1 MKILIVDDDP
11 VTASPLIE
19 ALTAHQYTIE
29 AATNAHHG
37 LELAQTSHY
46 DLAVLDVTPQKLDGM
61 HLCQKLRHQGF
72 QMPILLVSPKGSSA
86 DRICGLEAGADD
98 YVIKP
103 YDLCELIARI
113 RALLRRRHSTISKV
127 LTWEKLRL
135 EPDTGEVMYKGK
147 LLHLTPK
154 EYGLLELFLRHPRR
168 IFSRSALL
176 DHIWSSDE
184 FPGEEAVTTQIKGLR
199 QKLKSAGIKINLI
212 ETVYGVGYRLKDA
225 PTQEQEDKKIRENV
239 EIYHDTSEA
248 KVMAAV
254 AKIWQRFK
262 ESLPEKLDVFRQ
274 VSLTLATGTLNQQLY
289 EHATMEAHRLVGS
302 LGSFGCAEGSQ
313 IAREIEQ
320 LLQTQT
326 KATPPD
332 AQKLKHLIDS
342 LQQAIATKPALVQV
356 APPVCD
362 PSTSSTSPAQLLV
375 IDDDQILTQHIE
387 IEAKAWGLQV
397 NSAPHPQAAK
407 RAIALHPPD
416 VILLDLTFA
425 DTQENGFELLAEL
438 ANQHSEIPVFI
449 FSSQNHLSSRVKAAR
464 LGAATFLHKPMTPPE
479 ILHAVTQAINQQKL
493 GEAKVLVVDDDE
505 QILALLR
512 HLLQPWGLKVTTLA
526 NPQRFWEVL
535 EAVSPDLLI
544 LDVEMPEYSGIELC
558 QVVRHDLRWSNLPVL
573 FLSAHTEVQTVQQV
587 FTVGADDYVKKPIV
601 EPELIT
607 RVLNRLE
614 RRSSNSS

>member
-11 VTASPLIE
+11 ATASPLIE
-19 ALTAHQYTIE
+19 ALTAHHYTIE
-29 AATNAHHG
+29 AATNAEHG

-46 DLAVLDVTPQKLDGM
+46 DLAVLDVTPQNLDGI
-61 HLCQKLRHQGF
+61 HLCQKLRHQGS
-72 QMPILLVSPKGSSA
+72 QMPILLLGAKGSSA
-86 DRICGLEAGADD
+86 DRIRGLEAGADD

-103 YDLCELIARI
+103 YDLSELMARI
-113 RALLRRRHSTISKV
+113 RALLRRRNSTVSKV

-135 EPDTGEVMYKGK
+135 EPDTGEVTYKGES
-147 LLHLTPK
+147 LHLTPK

-168 IFSRSALL
+168 IFSRSAIL

-199 QKLKSAGIKINLI
+199 QKLKAAGIKINLI
-212 ETVYGVGYRLKDA
+212 ETVYGLGYRLKDA
-225 PTQEQEDKKIRENV
+225 PTQEQEDKKVREKV
-239 EIYHDTSEA
+239 ADGTSEA
-248 KVMAAV
+248 KLMAAV
-254 AKIWQRFK
+254 AKIWQKFK
-262 ESLPEKLDVFRQ
+262 ESLPEKIGVFRQ
-274 VSLTLATGTLNQQLY
+274 VSVTLATGTLNQQLC
-289 EHATMEAHRLVGS
+289 ENAKMEAHRLVGS

-313 IAREIEQ
+313 IAREIER
-320 LLQTQT
+320 LLQTPI
-326 KATPPD
+326 KATPRD
-332 AQKLKHLIDS
+332 AHNLKHLIDS
-342 LQQAIATKPALVQV
+342 LEQAIATKPTLVQV
-356 APPVCD
+356 TPPASD
-362 PSTSSTSPAQLLV
+362 PPTSSTSPARLLV
-375 IDDDQILTQHIE
+375 IDDDQILSQHIE

-397 NSAPHPQAAK
+397 DSAPHPQAAK

-438 ANQHSEIPVFI
+438 ANQHSDIPVLI

-464 LGAATFLHKPMTPPE
+464 LGAATFLQKPMTPPA
-479 ILHAVTQAINQQKL
+479 ILQVVTQAINQQKS
-493 GEAKVLVVDDDE
+493 GEANVLVVDDDP
-505 QILALLR
+505 QILALLH
-512 HLLQPWGLKVTTLA
+512 HLLQPWGLNVTTLA
-526 NPQRFWEVL
+526 HPQRFWDVL

-601 EPELIT
+601 EAELIA

-614 RRSSNSS
+614 RRSSTSN

>member
-11 VTASPLIE
+11 ATASPLIE
-19 ALTAHQYTIE
+19 ALTAHHYTIE
-29 AATNAHHG
+29 AATNAEDG

-46 DLAVLDVTPQKLDGM
+46 DLAVLNLTPQNLDGI
-61 HLCQKLRHQGF
+61 HLCQKLRHQGS
-72 QMPILLVSPKGSSA
+72 QMPILLVSVKGSSA
-86 DRICGLEAGADD
+86 DRIRGLEAGADD

-103 YDLCELIARI
+103 YDLSELMARI
-113 RALLRRRHSTISKV
+113 RALLRRRNSTVSKV

-135 EPDTGEVMYKGK
+135 EPDTGKVTYKGES
-147 LLHLTPK
+147 LHLTPK

-168 IFSRSALL
+168 IFSRSAIL

-199 QKLKSAGIKINLI
+199 QKLKAAGIKINLI
-212 ETVYGVGYRLKDA
+212 ETVYGLGYRLKDA
-225 PTQEQEDKKIRENV
+225 PLQEQENKQVTEKVADG
-239 EIYHDTSEA
+239 TSEA
-248 KVMAAV
+248 KLMAAV
-254 AKIWQRFK
+254 AKIWQKFK
-262 ESLPEKLDVFRQ
+262 ESLPEKIDVLRQ
-274 VSLTLATGTLNQQLY
+274 VSVTLATGSLNQQLC
-289 EHATMEAHRLVGS
+289 ENAKMEAHRLVGS
-302 LGSFGCAEGSQ
+302 LGSFGCAEGSN

-320 LLQTQT
+320 LLQTPTQ
-326 KATPPD
+326 ATPQD
-332 AQKLKHLIDS
+332 AHKLKDLIDS
-342 LQQAIATKPALVQV
+342 LQQAIATKSTLDQVTPPTSDLPSASTFPAR
-356 APPVCD
+356 
-362 PSTSSTSPAQLLV
+362 LLV
-375 IDDDQILTQHIE
+375 IDDDQILSQHIE

-397 NSAPHPQAAK
+397 DSAPHLQAAK

-438 ANQHSEIPVFI
+438 AIRHSNIPILI

-464 LGAATFLHKPMTPPE
+464 LGAATFLQKPMTPPE
-479 ILHAVTQAINQQKL
+479 ILQAVTQAINQQKS
-493 GEAKVLVVDDDE
+493 GEAKVLVVDDDS
-505 QILALLR
+505 QILTLLR
-512 HLLQPWGLKVTTLA
+512 HVLQPWGLNVTTLA
-526 NPQRFWEVL
+526 HPQRFWDVL

-558 QVVRHDLRWSNLPVL
+558 QVVRHDLRWSKLPVL

-601 EPELIT
+601 EAELIA

-614 RRSSNSS
+614 RRSS

>member
-11 VTASPLIE
+11 ATASPLIE
-19 ALTAHQYTIE
+19 ALTAHHYTIE
-29 AATNAHHG
+29 AATNAEHG
-37 LELAQTSHY
+37 LELVQTSHY
-46 DLAVLDVTPQKLDGM
+46 DLAVLDVTPQNLEGI
-61 HLCQKLRHQGF
+61 HLCQKLRHQGS

-86 DRICGLEAGADD
+86 DRIRGLEAGADD

-103 YDLCELIARI
+103 YDLCELMARI
-113 RALLRRRHSTISKV
+113 RALLRRRHSTVSKV

-135 EPDTGEVMYKGK
+135 EPDTAEVTYKGE

-168 IFSRSALL
+168 IFSRGAIL

-199 QKLKSAGIKINLI
+199 QKLKAAGIKFNVI
-212 ETVYGVGYRLKDA
+212 ETVYGIGYRLKDA
-225 PTQEQEDKKIRENV
+225 PTKEQEDKQVREKV
-239 EIYHDTSEA
+239 ADGTSEA

-254 AKIWQRFK
+254 AKIWQKFK
-262 ESLPEKLDVFRQ
+262 ESLPEKIDVFRQ
-274 VSLTLATGTLNQQLY
+274 VSVTLATGTLNQQLC
-289 EHATMEAHRLVGS
+289 ENAKMEAHRLVGS
-302 LGSFGCAEGSQ
+302 LGSFGCAEGSK

-320 LLQTQT
+320 LLQTPIQT
-326 KATPPD
+326 TPQD
-332 AQKLKHLIDS
+332 AHKLKHLIDS
-342 LQQAIATKPALVQV
+342 LQQAIATKSTLDQV
-356 APPVCD
+356 TPPTSD
-362 PSTSSTSPAQLLV
+362 LPSASTSPARLLV
-375 IDDDQILTQHIE
+375 IDDDQILSQHIE

-397 NSAPHPQAAK
+397 DSAPHLQAAK

-416 VILLDLTFA
+416 VILLDLTFP
-425 DTQENGFELLAEL
+425 DTQENGFELLAAL
-438 ANQHSEIPVFI
+438 ANQHSDIPVLI

-464 LGAATFLHKPMTPPE
+464 LGAATFLQKPMTPPE
-479 ILHAVTQAINQQKL
+479 ILQAVTQAINQQKS
-493 GEAKVLVVDDDE
+493 GEANVLVVDDDP

-512 HLLQPWGLKVTTLA
+512 HLLQPWGLNVTTLA
-526 NPQRFWEVL
+526 HPQRFWDVL
-535 EAVSPDLLI
+535 ETVSPDLLI

-558 QVVRHDLRWSNLPVL
+558 QVVRHDLRWSHLPVL

-587 FTVGADDYVKKPIV
+587 FTVGADDYIKKPIV
-601 EPELIT
+601 EAELIT

>member
-11 VTASPLIE
+11 ATASPLIE
-19 ALTAHQYTIE
+19 ALTAHHYTIE
-29 AATNAHHG
+29 AATNAEHG

-46 DLAVLDVTPQKLDGM
+46 DLAVLDLTPQNLDGI
-61 HLCQKLRHQGF
+61 HLCQKLRHQGS
-72 QMPILLVSPKGSSA
+72 QIPILLLSAKGSSA
-86 DRICGLEAGADD
+86 DRIRGLEAGADD

-103 YDLCELIARI
+103 YDLSELMARI
-113 RALLRRRHSTISKV
+113 RALLRRRHSTVSKV

-135 EPDTGEVMYKGK
+135 EPDTGEVTYKGES
-147 LLHLTPK
+147 LHLTPK

-168 IFSRSALL
+168 IFSRSAIL

-199 QKLKSAGIKINLI
+199 QKLKAAGITINLI
-212 ETVYGVGYRLKDA
+212 ETVYGLGYRLKDA
-225 PTQEQEDKKIRENV
+225 PTQEQEDKKVPEKEEPGV
-239 EIYHDTSEA
+239 SEA
-248 KVMAAV
+248 KLMAAV
-254 AKIWQRFK
+254 AQIWQKFK
-262 ESLPEKLDVFRQ
+262 ESLPEKIDVFWQ
-274 VSLTLATGTLNQQLY
+274 VSVTLATGTLNQQLC
-289 EHATMEAHRLVGS
+289 ENAKMEAHRLVGS
-302 LGSFGCAEGSQ
+302 LGSFGCAEGSK

-320 LLQTQT
+320 LLQTPTQ
-326 KATPPD
+326 ATSQD
-332 AQKLKHLIDS
+332 AHKLEDLIDS
-342 LQQAIATKPALVQV
+342 LQQAIATQPTLVQV
-356 APPVCD
+356 TPPTSD
-362 PSTSSTSPAQLLV
+362 PPTSSTSPARLLV
-375 IDDDQILTQHIE
+375 IDDDQILSQQIE

-397 NSAPHPQAAK
+397 DSAPHPQAAK

-438 ANQHSEIPVFI
+438 ANQHSDIPVLI

-464 LGAATFLHKPMTPPE
+464 LGAATFLQKPMTPPE
-479 ILHAVTQAINQQKL
+479 ILQAVTQAINQQKS
-493 GEAKVLVVDDDE
+493 GEAKVLVVDDDS
-505 QILALLR
+505 QILTLLR
-512 HLLQPWGLKVTTLA
+512 HVLQPWGLNVTTLA
-526 NPQRFWEVL
+526 HPQRFWDVL

-558 QVVRHDLRWSNLPVL
+558 QVVRHDLRWSKLPVL

-587 FTVGADDYVKKPIV
+587 FTVGADDYIKKPIV
-601 EPELIT
+601 EAELIT

>member
-11 VTASPLIE
+11 ATASPLIE
-19 ALTAHQYTIE
+19 ALTSHHYTVE
-29 AATNAHHG
+29 AATNAENG

-46 DLAVLDVTPQKLDGM
+46 DLAVLDVTPQNLDGI
-61 HLCQKLRHQGF
+61 HLCQKLRHQGS
-72 QMPILLVSPKGSSA
+72 QMPILLLSAKGSSA
-86 DRICGLEAGADD
+86 DRIRGLEAGADD

-103 YDLCELIARI
+103 YDLSELMARI
-113 RALLRRRHSTISKV
+113 RALLRRCHSTVSKV

-135 EPDTGEVMYKGK
+135 EPDTGEVTYKGE

-154 EYGLLELFLRHPRR
+154 EYGLLELFLRHSRR
-168 IFSRSALL
+168 IFSRSAIL

-199 QKLKSAGIKINLI
+199 QKLKTAGIKINLI
-212 ETVYGVGYRLKDA
+212 ETVYGLGYRLKDA
-225 PTQEQEDKKIRENV
+225 PTQEQENKQVREKV
-239 EIYHDTSEA
+239 ADGTSEA
-248 KVMAAV
+248 KLMAAV
-254 AKIWQRFK
+254 SKIWQKFK
-262 ESLPEKLDVFRQ
+262 ESLPEKIDVFRQ
-274 VSLTLATGTLNQQLY
+274 VSVTLATGTLNQQLC
-289 EHATMEAHRLVGS
+289 ENAKIEAHRLVGS
-302 LGSFGCAEGSQ
+302 LGSFGCAEGSK

-320 LLQTQT
+320 LLQTPTQ
-326 KATPPD
+326 ATPQD
-332 AQKLKHLIDS
+332 AHKLKDLIDS
-342 LQQAIATKPALVQV
+342 LQQAIATQPTLVQV
-356 APPVCD
+356 TPPICD
-362 PSTSSTSPAQLLV
+362 PPTSSTSPARLLV
-375 IDDDQILTQHIE
+375 IDDDQILSQHIE

-397 NSAPHPQAAK
+397 DSAPRPQAAK

-438 ANQHSEIPVFI
+438 ANQHSDIPVLI

-464 LGAATFLHKPMTPPE
+464 LGAATFLQKPMTPPE
-479 ILHAVTQAINQQKL
+479 ILQAVTQAINQQKS
-493 GEAKVLVVDDDE
+493 GESNVLVVDDDP
-505 QILALLR
+505 QILTLLR
-512 HLLQPWGLKVTTLA
+512 HLLQPWGLNVTTLA
-526 NPQRFWEVL
+526 HPQRFWDVL

-601 EPELIT
+601 EAELIA

-614 RRSSNSS
+614 RRSSQN